1 MRRRE
6 KGPRMS
12 HHVTRRLM
20 LTGAVTVLCIG
31 RTARA
36 QISARGPATQDAVT
50 PQDIDQR
57 LEKRAVEIRQMA
69 PQGADRYVL
78 FDLAFPLDQAEYRAV
93 AKQVL
98 ILITAVSRQA
108 NELPLRRVYTRAG
121 GRDVECRK
129 LGSRRGELP
138 AGSLARTV
146 VGRYRE
152 DAFHLAPIAA
162 LLSEN
167 LLMCD
172 FAKNRSGFVVNHAAF
187 EPPDFIR
194 ADRQADAAAKPDD
207 AAVRALV
214 EREFPGFGILA
225 R

>member
-1 MRRRE
+1 MRRSG
-6 KGPRMS
+6 KGPCLSLRM
-12 HHVTRRLM
+12 TRRGM
-20 LTGAVTVLCIG
+20 VTGAVAVLCAG
-31 RTARA
+31 GAARA
-36 QISARGPATQDAVT
+36 QVSSRGPATQDAVT

-57 LEKRAVEIRQMA
+57 LEKRAAEIRQMA

-78 FDLAFPLDQAEYRAV
+78 FDLAFPVDQAEYRAV
-93 AKQVL
+93 GKQAL
-98 ILITAVSRQA
+98 ILIAAVSKHTD
-108 NELPLRRVYTRAG
+108 ELPLHRVYTRGG

-152 DAFHLAPIAA
+152 DAFYLAPVAA

-172 FAKNRSGFVVNHAAF
+172 FARNRNGFVVNRAAL